1 MAEIKLVE
9 NWLEALL
16 AQLEPAQRKKMMH
29 RVAAGLRQ
37 QQQNNIRQQQNPDG
51 STFEPRKINGR
62 AKQGRV
68 KRQMFSKLRTARYL
82 KSSATGNE
90 AEVSFSGQVQ
100 RIARVHH
107 YGLRDRV
114 RKGGPVVR
122 YARRELLGISE
133 ISEDLIQSLL
143 IEHLS
148 R

>member
-1 MAEIKLVE
+1 MAEIKQVE
-9 NWLEALL
+9 SWLEALL

-51 STFEPRKINGR
+51 SAFEPRKINGR

-114 RKGGPVVR
+114 RKRGPFVKYSQR
-122 YARRELLGISE
+122 KLLGFNETATKNIT
-133 ISEDLIQSLL
+133 ILL
-143 IEHLS
+143 MKYLK
-148 R
+148 